1 MLKIEK
7 YRKQLVSLSVLDIG
21 AFTERYDLGE
31 LICNNPDEFFGEIGQ
46 RLFVIGKN
54 IQLSDTVE
62 IAVDLVAVDM
72 KGSGGHCHPSA
83 EQRAAASVA
92 GCYVFRYPCTMG
104 TGRHPRPFV
113 GRAKKGSGGFLGREH
128 R

>member
-72 KGSGGHCHPSA
+72 KGQAVIVIPQRNKEQPQVSRAVTCSGILAQWEPA
-83 EQRAAASVA
+83 DILLNPAN
-92 GCYVFRYPCTMG
+92 YYDTF
-104 TGRHPRPFV
+104 
-113 GRAKKGSGGFLGREH
+113 
-128 R
+128 